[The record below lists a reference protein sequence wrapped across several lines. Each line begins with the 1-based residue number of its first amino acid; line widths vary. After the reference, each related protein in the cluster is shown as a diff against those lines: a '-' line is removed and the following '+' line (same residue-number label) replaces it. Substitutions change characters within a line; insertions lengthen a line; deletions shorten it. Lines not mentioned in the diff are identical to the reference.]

1 MDLIREKLK
10 LLPTSPGCYLMKDRQ
25 GVVIYVGKA
34 KNLSNRVRSYFTGS
48 HDGKTQRL
56 VQEIVDF
63 EYILT
68 QSDLEAL
75 VLELNLIKRYDPK
88 YNIMLKDDK
97 SYPYIKITNE
107 RYPRLLITREV
118 KRGKGKYFGPYPN
131 ATAAQE
137 TKKLLDRMY
146 PFRKCRTLPKEVCL
160 YYHIGQCLAPCVKD
174 IPSST
179 YDEMAKEV
187 TRFLRGGYKETKQTI
202 EQKMYDASE
211 QLDFERAKEY
221 RDQLAHIEAVM
232 ERQSMTLNDFVDRDV
247 FGYATKNGHLCV
259 QVFFVRQG
267 KLIEREATIFPYYKE
282 PEEEMLTFIGQF
294 YASKK
299 HLKPQ
304 EIFVPLTLQKDV
316 LEQLLDLRVL
326 TPQRG
331 KKADL
336 VKVAIQNARAA
347 LDEKEA
353 LLERKYE
360 RTIGACE
367 ELGELLHI
375 ETPLRI
381 EAFDNSHTYGS
392 DPVSAMV
399 QFVDGA
405 PYKSGYRKY
414 KLKEAGAHDDYG
426 AMREVMKR
434 RYVRLLKEGGPFPD
448 LIVVDGGKGQLEIAR
463 ELLEDEL
470 GLAIPLLGLA
480 KDDRHS
486 TNELLYGDPPEM
498 IPISKRSEA
507 FHLLTRIQEEVHRFA
522 ITFHREQRAKSAFVS
537 TLDNIPG
544 VGAKRKRQLLLH
556 FGSIEAIER
565 ASFEALQRAG
575 MPKNVA
581 QAIVASFE
589 K

>member
-179 YDEMAKEV
+179 YDEVAKEV

-331 KKADL
+331 
-336 VKVAIQNARAA
+336 
-347 LDEKEA
+347 
-353 LLERKYE
+353 
-360 RTIGACE
+360 
-367 ELGELLHI
+367 
-375 ETPLRI
+375 
-381 EAFDNSHTYGS
+381 
-392 DPVSAMV
+392 
-399 QFVDGA
+399 
-405 PYKSGYRKY
+405 
-414 KLKEAGAHDDYG
+414 
-426 AMREVMKR
+426 
-434 RYVRLLKEGGPFPD
+434 
-448 LIVVDGGKGQLEIAR
+448 
-463 ELLEDEL
+463 
-470 GLAIPLLGLA
+470 
-480 KDDRHS
+480 
-486 TNELLYGDPPEM
+486 
-498 IPISKRSEA
+498 
-507 FHLLTRIQEEVHRFA
+507 
-522 ITFHREQRAKSAFVS
+522 
-537 TLDNIPG
+537 
-544 VGAKRKRQLLLH
+544 
-556 FGSIEAIER
+556 
-565 ASFEALQRAG
+565 
-575 MPKNVA
+575 
-581 QAIVASFE
+581 
-589 K
+589 

>member
-1 MDLIREKLK
+1 MDIIREKLK
-10 LLPTSPGCYLMKDRQ
+10 LLPASPGCYLMKDRQ

-107 RYPRLLITREV
+107 QYPRLLITREV

-187 TRFLRGGYKETKQTI
+187 TRFLRGGYKETKKTI

-381 EAFDNSHTYGS
+381 EAFDNSHTYGT

-399 QFVDGA
+399 QFIDGT

-414 KLKEAGAHDDYG
+414 KLKEAAAHDDYG

-448 LIVVDGGKGQLEIAR
+448 LIVVDGGKGQLETAR

-470 GLAIPLLGLA
+470 GLSIPLLGLA
-480 KDDRHS
+480 KDDGHS
-486 TNELLYGDPPEM
+486 TNELLYGDPPEV
-498 IPISKRSEA
+498 IPVHKRSEA

-537 TLDNIPG
+537 TLDGIPG

-556 FGSIEAIER
+556 FGSIEAIEK
-565 ASFEALQRAG
+565 ASIEALQQAG
-575 MPKNVA
+575 MPRNVA
-581 QAIVASFE
+581 EAIVTSFE
-589 K
+589 T